1 MEFSNP
7 KICFIL
13 LLSTAILSTSIV
25 CAASG
30 TWIDS
35 IDAPDIASPGEVV
48 QVDMVVGYSFEEET
62 EISPGIWDW
71 WFEDWADDVYENV
84 TGDGE
89 TEYVLFLRVPD
100 FPGKYLFSGVVMFW
114 DGMDWAITGEVSAL
128 NFTINV
134 EGSPVELYSA
144 EIEEVEYPRT
154 VETGADI
161 EISVTV
167 SYYLPDDTD
176 IVVGITEMYEDD
188 EETIDEITDIV
199 SGEGT
204 ETYVFELV
212 APEEAGTSEL
222 SADILFLLDGEWS
235 VTPDTWYEIFLID
248 AEEPEVIPP
257 DDPVEPSGGI
267 PGFPLAAI
275 AVSVGASSFYLKKKG
290 KG

>member
-1 MEFSNP
+1 MEFSNS
-7 KICFIL
+7 KLCFIL
-13 LLSTAILSTSIV
+13 LLSTAILSTSIAH
-25 CAASG
+25 AATG

-35 IDAPDIASPGEVV
+35 IDAPDTASPGEVV
-48 QVDMVVGYSFEEET
+48 QVDMVVGYSFPEET
-62 EISPGIWDW
+62 AISPGVWDW

-89 TEYVLFLRVPD
+89 AEYFLFLRVPD
-100 FPGKYLFSGVVMFW
+100 IAGEYLYSCVVMYW

-134 EGSPVELYSA
+134 QGIPVESFSA

-161 EISVTV
+161 AISVTV
-167 SYYLPDDTD
+167 SYNLPDDTD
-176 IVVGITEMYEDD
+176 IVVGITEIYEDV
-188 EETIDEITDIV
+188 EETIDETFDTV
-199 SGEGT
+199 SGAGT

-222 SADILFLLDGEWS
+222 SADILFLLDGEWR
-235 VTPDTWYEIFLID
+235 VTPDTWYEIFLIE

-275 AVSVGASSFYLKKKG
+275 AVSVGASSLYLRKKV
-290 KG
+290 